1 MNKYNI
7 SDIVFKTKKACEENT
22 RAKIKNLCC
31 CIIDKNHIDYTFF
44 ENLLKNHNECIEKV
58 GVGIDYFYIIPNPI
72 NDKYYQTMIKRLD
85 KSIID
90 FSWVY
95 CCKFKVRSTMD
106 DLTSAMRDAIKEET
120 ITYKKIRLN

>member
-7 SDIVFKTKKACEENT
+7 GNIVNKACEEYT
-22 RAKIKNLCC
+22 RAKIKFLGW

-44 ENLLKNHNECIEKV
+44 ENLLKNHNEWVEKV

-72 NDKYYQTMIKRLD
+72 IDKYYQTMINRLD

-95 CCKFKVRSTMD
+95 PF
-106 DLTSAMRDAIKEET
+106 EP
-120 ITYKKIRLN
+120 